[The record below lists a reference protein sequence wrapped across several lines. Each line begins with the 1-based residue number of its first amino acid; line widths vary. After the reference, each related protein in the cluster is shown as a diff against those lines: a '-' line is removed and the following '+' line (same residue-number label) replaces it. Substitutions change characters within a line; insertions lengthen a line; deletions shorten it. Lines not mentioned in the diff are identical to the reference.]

1 LPWDQATELLL
12 LLLPGS
18 LALVLLLLLLLPNLA
33 AEPFA
38 AAAAVVVDVVGAA
51 HVGVVADAGNAKR
64 EAGAGAG
71 AGAVVVVLFVVAVAV
86 VDDDDSKCVAAGDWG
101 GCEPMKARE
110 KSHERA
116 RKADEVQE
124 DAASCPTETVG
135 PHSLHTAPEIASSI
149 SLSLSLSLFVALL
162 LLFFKI
168 LHTITM
174 CCSFKLRYTCTYF
187 TLSLSMHQISKQ
199 SYSAIIAA
207 SIAAAAP
214 PPPPPL
220 PTPPPPFTPSHFL
233 PFFIT
238 IINQSDAATTPSHLL
253 RLPLFSIISIISQ
266 SDAATPP
273 SHHHLLL
280 LLPLFSLIMIMII
293 KSITSTQR
301 WS

>member
-64 EAGAGAG
+64 EAGAG

-149 SLSLSLSLFVALL
+149 SLSLSLSL
-162 LLFFKI
+162 
-168 LHTITM
+168 
-174 CCSFKLRYTCTYF
+174 SLRRP
-187 TLSLSMHQISKQ
+187 S
-199 SYSAIIAA
+199 
-207 SIAAAAP
+207 
-214 PPPPPL
+214 PPL
-220 PTPPPPFTPSHFL
+220 LQDSSHDYHVL
-233 PFFIT
+233 QLQIA
-238 IINQSDAATTPSHLL
+238 IYMYLL
-253 RLPLFSIISIISQ
+253 H
-266 SDAATPP
+266 A
-273 SHHHLLL
+273 
-280 LLPLFSLIMIMII
+280 LIVYAPN
-293 KSITSTQR
+293 
-301 WS
+301 

>member
-1 LPWDQATELLL
+1 

-64 EAGAGAG
+64 EAGAG

-149 SLSLSLSLFVALL
+149 SLSLSLSLSLFVALL

-214 PPPPPL
+214 PPPPPPL

-238 IINQSDAATTPSHLL
+238 IISQSDAATTPSHLL

-273 SHHHLLL
+273 SHHHHL

>member
-64 EAGAGAG
+64 EAGAG

-149 SLSLSLSLFVALL
+149 SLSLSLSPSPFSSSSSR
-162 LLFFKI
+162 FFTR
-168 LHTITM
+168 LP
-174 CCSFKLRYTCTYF
+174 C
-187 TLSLSMHQISKQ
+187 
-199 SYSAIIAA
+199 AAA
-207 SIAAAAP
+207 SNCDIHVLTSRSHCLCTKLANKVIQ
-214 PPPPPL
+214 PL
-220 PTPPPPFTPSHFL
+220 
-233 PFFIT
+233 
-238 IINQSDAATTPSHLL
+238 
-253 RLPLFSIISIISQ
+253 
-266 SDAATPP
+266 
-273 SHHHLLL
+273 
-280 LLPLFSLIMIMII
+280 
-293 KSITSTQR
+293 
-301 WS
+301 

>member
-12 LLLPGS
+12 LQLPES

-64 EAGAGAG
+64 EAGAGA
-71 AGAVVVVLFVVAVAV
+71 AGVVVVLFVVAVAV

-101 GCEPMKARE
+101 GCEPRKARE

-149 SLSLSLSLFVALL
+149 SLSLSLSL
-162 LLFFKI
+162 
-168 LHTITM
+168 
-174 CCSFKLRYTCTYF
+174 SPRRP
-187 TLSLSMHQISKQ
+187 S
-199 SYSAIIAA
+199 
-207 SIAAAAP
+207 
-214 PPPPPL
+214 PPL
-220 PTPPPPFTPSHFL
+220 LQDSSHDYHVL
-233 PFFIT
+233 QLQIA
-238 IINQSDAATTPSHLL
+238 IYMYLL
-253 RLPLFSIISIISQ
+253 H
-266 SDAATPP
+266 A
-273 SHHHLLL
+273 
-280 LLPLFSLIMIMII
+280 LIVYAPN
-293 KSITSTQR
+293 
-301 WS
+301 